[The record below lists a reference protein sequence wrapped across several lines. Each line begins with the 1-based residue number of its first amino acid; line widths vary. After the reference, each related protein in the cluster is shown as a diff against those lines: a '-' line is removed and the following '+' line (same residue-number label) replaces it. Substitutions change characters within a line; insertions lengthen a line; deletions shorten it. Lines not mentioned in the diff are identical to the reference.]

1 MVYLGVDLGS
11 EAIVTWVY
19 GTSKEG
25 IILDFY
31 RQMVRN
37 YAMWGLPLPA
47 EIECESNL
55 NADYRDG
62 FPERRACSKSFGSR
76 PTVPE
81 ASVAEAYWK
90 PIRYQLEETAYRL
103 DRASV
108 ARSEA
113 NQAGTDKK
121 EIVPYESW
129 LNNVCGH

>member
-1 MVYLGVDLGS
+1 MWFYLGVDLGS

-62 FPERRACSKSFGSR
+62 FLERRQH
-76 PTVPE
+76 VPNRSDRVQQCPKQ
-81 ASVAEAYWK
+81 ALRSL
-90 PIRYQLEETAYRL
+90 LETDTLPVGKTAYRL

-108 ARSEA
+108 CPFGSQPGRS
-113 NQAGTDKK
+113 G
-121 EIVPYESW
+121 
-129 LNNVCGH
+129 